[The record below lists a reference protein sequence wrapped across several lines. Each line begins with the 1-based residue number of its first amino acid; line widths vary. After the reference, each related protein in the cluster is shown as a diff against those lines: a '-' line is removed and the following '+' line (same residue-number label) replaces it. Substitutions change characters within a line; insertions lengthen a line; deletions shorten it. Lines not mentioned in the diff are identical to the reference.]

1 MISVSDSSV
10 PFSPKNY
17 GASLFWWVGWPAL
30 NRRRGWRPKRVVIPV
45 SLRGTET
52 QQMVQ
57 SGAEEK
63 VAWIGG
69 ETGPTP
75 RDPGGVDPEAGG
87 IASKKGWT
95 ASGIATA
102 AASSIASTVRESSQR
117 GSTIA
122 WIGSTNA
129 WRGSKSAHK
138 DSWRIGEGL
147 RGTRESA
154 AVSRPGSLLPSSM
167 LK

>member
-1 MISVSDSSV
+1 LASEAEEGGY
-10 PFSPKNY
+10 PF
-17 GASLFWWVGWPAL
+17 V
-30 NRRRGWRPKRVVIPV
+30 
-45 SLRGTET
+45 LRGTET
-52 QQMVQ
+52 QRMVQ

-75 RDPGGVDPEAGG
+75 RDPGGVGPEAGG

-147 RGTRESA
+147 RGTGESE
-154 AVSRPGSLLPSSM
+154 AVSRPGSLRPSIM